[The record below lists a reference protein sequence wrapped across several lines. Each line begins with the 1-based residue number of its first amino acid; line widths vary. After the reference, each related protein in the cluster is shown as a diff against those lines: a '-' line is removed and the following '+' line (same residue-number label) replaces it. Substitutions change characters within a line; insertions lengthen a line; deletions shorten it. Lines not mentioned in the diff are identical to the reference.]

1 MTQSDINK
9 SYTFW
14 TMVLLVTSI
23 VFAILVL
30 STKNMGFVL
39 GYIALLSFALYV
51 YKGTWK
57 YLPQ

>member
-23 VFAILVL
+23 LFAILVL

-39 GYIALLSFALYV
+39 GYIAVLSFALYV